1 MGTLTLLIQAAADG
15 GVQKMIQP
23 PSGGI
28 SPLAW
33 VIICGLATG
42 LAAVGK
48 FCLTLYGD
56 LKEARRELAE
66 SYEDQ
71 ASMLKALRSGL
82 DMPKPM
88 THVPPP
94 APPSGGNQGGQA

>member
-1 MGTLTLLIQAAADG
+1 MSNLMMMLQAAADPEVQKVISPPPG
-15 GVQKMIQP
+15 GV
-23 PSGGI
+23 

-33 VIICGLATG
+33 VIICGLA
-42 LAAVGK
+42 AAVVALGK
-48 FCLTLYGD
+48 FCLTLYAD
-56 LKEARRELAE
+56 LKEARKELAE

-71 ASMLKALRSGL
+71 ASTLRALRSGL

-94 APPSGGNQGGQA
+94 ALPTGGNQGGQP